1 MSGCRPAAYESVSG
15 EQRFHAMNPR
25 LDGPRYNPVK
35 PFDNVQVPTP
45 ATNKSI
51 APSRRDSG
59 DTAPL
64 SNRLT
69 TCQDPPEIDVR
80 RGRMGR
86 SRSAGAGADRRSNQ
100 AAGQIP
106 ISPCPE
112 SSQFWRY
119 GALVKRFDSANV
131 HALSSRALYEHSLSA
146 GLCAGRDL
154 STSSACN
161 RRFQAMNHRELCG
174 LDGLSNRLTTR
185 LAPSK

>member
-1 MSGCRPAAYESVSG
+1 M
-15 EQRFHAMNPR
+15 
-25 LDGPRYNPVK
+25 
-35 PFDNVQVPTP
+35 
-45 ATNKSI
+45 
-51 APSRRDSG
+51 
-59 DTAPL
+59 

-100 AAGQIP
+100 GAGLIP
-106 ISPCPE
+106 MSPCAE
-112 SSQFWRY
+112 SSQFQRFD
-119 GALVKRFDSANV
+119 ALVKRFDSANV
-131 HALSSRALYEHSLSA
+131 PALSSRALYEHSISA

-161 RRFQAMNHRELCG
+161 RRFQAMNHRDLCD

-185 LAPSK
+185 LAPSKRSRAPHGRPLSPESSGDQRLTNPRSFKRTLAPTNVGHPSTA